1 MKFELLDSS
10 IIKLVFPEHKDL
22 FMETSF
28 FYTLLA
34 HFSKNN
40 MTGTIVNVITVLVG
54 SAIGML
60 LKSKLP
66 KRLTQTVFQSLG
78 LFTLAL
84 GFIMAFKAG
93 DFLIIVFS
101 LVIGAIIGELLNL
114 EKKINALSEKM
125 KNKIK
130 IKDEKFSEGMLTA
143 FLLFCMGSMTILG
156 AFDEGMKGDPTLL
169 ITKSVMDGFAAI
181 ALASA
186 FGIGVGFSVVPL
198 LIYQGGLTLF
208 ASYLGTFFS
217 ELMINELTAVGGI
230 LLIGLGIN
238 ILEIKKIKI
247 FNILPAIVLVVFFSW
262 IKSYINI

>member
-1 MKFELLDSS
+1 
-10 IIKLVFPEHKDL
+10 
-22 FMETSF
+22 
-28 FYTLLA
+28 
-34 HFSKNN
+34 
-40 MTGTIVNVITVLVG
+40 MTGTIVNVLTIIVG
-54 SAIGML
+54 STIGML

-66 KRLTQTVFQSLG
+66 ERLIKTVFQSLG

-84 GFIMAFKAG
+84 GFIMSFKAG
-93 DFLIIVFS
+93 DYLIIVFS

-114 EKKINALSEKM
+114 EKMINSLAGKM
-125 KNKIK
+125 KKKVK
-130 IKDEKFSEGMLTA
+130 IKDEKFSEGLLTA

-169 ITKSVMDGFAAI
+169 ITKSVMDGFAAM

-186 FGIGVGFSVVPL
+186 FGIGVGFSVIPL

-208 ASYLGTFFS
+208 ASYLGKFFS
-217 ELMINELTAVGGI
+217 EIMINELTAVGGI

-247 FNILPAIVLVVFFSW
+247 FNILPALVLVVFFTW
-262 IKSYINI
+262 AKSYLNL

>member
-1 MKFELLDSS
+1 M
-10 IIKLVFPEHKDL
+10 I
-22 FMETSF
+22 
-28 FYTLLA
+28 
-34 HFSKNN
+34 
-40 MTGTIVNVITVLVG
+40 GTIINVITVLIG
-54 SAIGML
+54 STIGIL

-66 KRLTQTVFQSLG
+66 ERLIKTVFQSLG

-84 GFIMAFKAG
+84 GFIMAFKAE

-101 LVIGAIIGELLNL
+101 LVIGAIIGEMLDL
-114 EKKINALSEKM
+114 EKMIDRLAGKM
-125 KNKIK
+125 KEKIK
-130 IKDEKFSEGMLTA
+130 IKDEKFSEGLLTA

-169 ITKSVMDGFAAI
+169 ITKSVMDGFAAM

-186 FGIGVGFSVVPL
+186 FGIGVGFSVIPL

-208 ASYLGTFFS
+208 ASYLGEFFS
-217 ELMINELTAVGGI
+217 EIMINELTAVGGI

-247 FNILPAIVLVVFFSW
+247 FNILPALVLVVFFTW
-262 IKSYINI
+262 AKSYINL